1 MARPFRGYR
10 ELAAEGVG
18 SHPGQGTAPSIATG
32 VFRFLLVV
40 GAFVT
45 LTATGRFAPIEAAT
59 AMVSFS
65 WLPLVHAVGMGIT
78 RRIFVPQIPY
88 KRVFALY
95 LEALGPWMFVFL
107 ILSGSCLFAPH
118 PAKPV
123 FALLGPLLGIASL
136 WSIVI
141 VFAMFRSAL
150 NQSRLRSAAATA
162 TFYVLIH
169 ALILTYYLAMGQL
182 WPIL

>member
-1 MARPFRGYR
+1 MAQPFRGYR
-10 ELAAEGVG
+10 DLAAAE
-18 SHPGQGTAPSIATG
+18 PPTIASG
-32 VFRFLLVV
+32 VFRFMLVV

-45 LTATGRFAPIEAAT
+45 LTATGRFAPIEAAF

-65 WLPLVHAVGMGIT
+65 WLPLVHSIGMGIT
-78 RRIFVPQIPY
+78 ARIFVPKEPF

-107 ILSGSCLFAPH
+107 ILAGSCLFAPH

-123 FALLGPLLGIASL
+123 FALLGPLILIASI
-136 WSIVI
+136 WSVII
-141 VFAMFRSAL
+141 VFAMFRAGFGL
-150 NQSRLRSAAATA
+150 TRARAAGAT
-162 TFYVLIH
+162 TLFYVLIH
-169 ALILTYYLAMGQL
+169 TLILTYYFAMGQL